1 MTATI
6 VFFAVLAGIVIFIT
20 LLLTLCALQMSA
32 KIDRNSQLASNQ
44 RAIVPNHL
52 LTIDR
57 RKVIRQ
63 DFPIACNDGSYAW
76 VDRRRTAAQ

>member
-6 VFFAVLAGIVIFIT
+6 VFFAVLAGIVIFVT

-32 KIDRNSQLASNQ
+32 NIDRNEQ
-44 RAIVPNHL
+44 RSYHPIVPNNL
-52 LTIDR
+52 LSKER
-57 RKVIRQ
+57 RKIVRD

-76 VDRRRTAAQ
+76 VDRRRTAVQ